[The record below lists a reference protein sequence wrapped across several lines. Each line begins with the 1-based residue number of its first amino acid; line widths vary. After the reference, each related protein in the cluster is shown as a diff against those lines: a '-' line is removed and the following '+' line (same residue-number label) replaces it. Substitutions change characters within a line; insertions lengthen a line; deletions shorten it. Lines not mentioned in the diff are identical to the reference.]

1 MTTSVKTQKKLH
13 LNHRAESEGGMWDA
27 EGSRLLDPKVIEP
40 RMYLA
45 SPRSNS
51 GWGFHHRAELLNG
64 RLAMLGFGI
73 GFAVEALTGSGIL
86 QPMGLGGPA
95 GPRLKR

>member
-1 MTTSVKTQKKLH
+1 MTTPVETQKKLH
-13 LNHRAESEGGMWDA
+13 VTHFAESEGGMWDS
-27 EGSRLLDPKVIEP
+27 EGSKLLDPKVIEP

-45 SPRSNS
+45 RPGSDS

-73 GFAVEALTGSGIL
+73 GLALEALTGSGIL
-86 QPMGLGGPA
+86 QQIGLGALLAQG
-95 GPRLKR
+95 